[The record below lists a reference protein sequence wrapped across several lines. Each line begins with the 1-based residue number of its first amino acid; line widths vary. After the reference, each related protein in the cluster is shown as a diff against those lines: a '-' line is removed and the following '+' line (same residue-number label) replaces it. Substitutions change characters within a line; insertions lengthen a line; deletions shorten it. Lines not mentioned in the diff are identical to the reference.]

1 MSQLPELEVI
11 RKDLERDV
19 VGKRVKDVTVRAPGL
34 VSRHGDLADFTQ
46 ALEGRRIDAVARR
59 GVHLLLTLDD
69 GNAVVVRLGEHGGM
83 SRETAATEGGRHNQL
98 IATFT
103 TGGALHYADSGAD
116 GEFFVV
122 PTAELGALPELSK
135 VGIDPLADTF
145 TWRAFG
151 EELVRRGVPLRTLLE
166 DPTFVVGLGDLYSDE
181 VLWAAGLSGRRPSS
195 SLSSQEIRRLYRAL
209 LEVLHEAVKQRT
221 ADGVPEQSEDDET
234 NDEDEGQDWLKVWAR
249 EGLPCARCR
258 QPIRHTAVVEGVLSY
273 HCGNCQT

>member
-34 VSRHGDLADFTQ
+34 VARHPDLADFTQ
-46 ALEGRRIDAVARR
+46 ALEGRRIDGVTRR
-59 GVHLLLTLDD
+59 GIHLLLTLDD
-69 GNAVVVRLGEHGGM
+69 GNAVVVRLGEHGGL

-116 GEFFVV
+116 GEFFVA
-122 PTAELGALPELSK
+122 PTVELGALPELSK

-151 EELVRRGVPLRTLLE
+151 EELVRRSVPLRTLLE

-221 ADGVPEQSEDDET
+221 ADGVPVECDDDD
-234 NDEDEGQDWLKVWAR
+234 DEDEGQDWLKVWAR
-249 EGLPCARCR
+249 DGLPCARCR

-273 HCGNCQT
+273 HCRNCQT

>member
-19 VGKRVKDVTVRAPGL
+19 VGKRVKEVTVHEPVLVARHADPDDFARALIG
-34 VSRHGDLADFTQ
+34 Q
-46 ALEGRRIDAVARR
+46 RIDTVSRR
-59 GVHLLLTLDD
+59 GVHLLFGLDD
-69 GNAVVVRLGEHGGM
+69 GHALVVRMGEHG
-83 SRETAATEGGRHNQL
+83 SLARETAGAEAGRNTQL
-98 IATFT
+98 VASFT
-103 TGGALHYADSGAD
+103 TGGALHYADPRAD

-122 PTAELGALPELSK
+122 PAAELPTLPELSK

-151 EELVRRGVPLRTLLE
+151 QELVRRGVPLRTLLV

-181 VLWAAGLSGRRPSS
+181 ILWAAGLSGRRLSS

-221 ADGVPEQSEDDET
+221 ADGVPAERDPDEDDDA
-234 NDEDEGQDWLKVWAR
+234 DESEVWLKVWAR

-258 QPIRHTAVVEGVLSY
+258 QPIRHTEVVEGVRSY